1 MSYYDTLV
9 SKELCECLKSLNESD
24 YESYRDKRYRKR
36 HAGTCSWIFSNTNYR
51 YWLENDDSP
60 IVWIHGGPGFGKSV
74 LSAVLSK
81 ELCRDQ
87 HICFDQECS
96 IAYYFFDDKD
106 VHLKTS
112 HALLTTVIA
121 QLLRQN
127 PKALIHFSNEPA
139 YTIDKE
145 KTVWTI
151 GMLWRVLN
159 RIVNDATLKPMFMVI
174 DALGMLSS
182 HLARFYDFPEEHPAN
197 SI

>member
-9 SKELCECLKSLNESD
+9 SKELCECLKSLNESNRTD
-24 YESYRDKRYRKR
+24 KHYRRR

-81 ELCRDQ
+81 ELVRDQ
-87 HICFDQECS
+87 HICFNQECS
-96 IAYYFFDDKD
+96 VAYFFCDDKD
-106 VHLKTS
+106 IHLKTS
-112 HALLTTVIA
+112 TALLKNVLA

-127 PKALIHFSNEPA
+127 PKALIHFSREPV
-139 YTIDKE
+139 YNVDKE
-145 KTVWTI
+145 KTAWEF
-151 GMLWRVLN
+151 GMLWRVFSC
-159 RIVNDATLKPMFMVI
+159 IVNDATLKPMFVVI

-182 HLARFYDFPEEHPAN
+182 HLAGFYDFPEEHPAN